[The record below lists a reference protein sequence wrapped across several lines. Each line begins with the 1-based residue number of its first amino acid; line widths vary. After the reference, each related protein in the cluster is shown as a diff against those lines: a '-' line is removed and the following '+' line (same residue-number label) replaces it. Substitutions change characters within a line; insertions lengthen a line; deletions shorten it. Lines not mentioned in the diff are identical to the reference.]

1 MDLAPQSQPP
11 SVAFML
17 VLCHEAGHGGSGGSA
32 KTVLMTGKR
41 GRKRKYKG
49 AGAQTSKMGKGWM
62 WQEQK
67 YTIEGDKVFLL
78 SNSWE
83 KYSKEIELW
92 G

>member
-1 MDLAPQSQPP
+1 
-11 SVAFML
+11 
-17 VLCHEAGHGGSGGSA
+17 
-32 KTVLMTGKR
+32 MTGKR

-92 G
+92 GWSSLYVLSFSPTVPAFALLSYSLPFL

>member
-1 MDLAPQSQPP
+1 MD
-11 SVAFML
+11 
-17 VLCHEAGHGGSGGSA
+17 
-32 KTVLMTGKR
+32 KR
-41 GRKRKYKG
+41 

-83 KYSKEIELW
+83 KYSKEIKLW